1 MGFWNRNSSDPLLDS
16 LLKKYHLNLLSVPR
30 ENALVGDL
38 YMQENNSN
46 VVSTPGNIINF
57 LTPKFEIPVVK
68 QNEQMADVSGQV
80 SKDIS
85 GKAGFDFLEGFLE
98 KLGAAGIGAKIRGAY
113 EGSKNNKILFGYPN
127 PKRDSVD
134 PFEFG
139 TKLMGHSFI
148 TDHPLYAEGRRYYV
162 VTGVAKTNSL
172 SIELQGDEKQALDL
186 NANIAEIGN
195 ASGGFKLENNQ
206 TGKITYTGDK
216 NLVFGVELYEL
227 KYPKDGQKFS
237 MSPTE
242 NAKLLRGRP
251 GDEPAFIGDPDDGD
265 AFISITS

>member
-85 GKAGFDFLEGFLE
+85 GKAGLDFLEGFLE

-127 PKRDSVD
+127 S
-134 PFEFG
+134 
-139 TKLMGHSFI
+139 
-148 TDHPLYAEGRRYYV
+148 
-162 VTGVAKTNSL
+162 
-172 SIELQGDEKQALDL
+172 QA
-186 NANIAEIGN
+186 
-195 ASGGFKLENNQ
+195 
-206 TGKITYTGDK
+206 
-216 NLVFGVELYEL
+216 
-227 KYPKDGQKFS
+227 
-237 MSPTE
+237 
-242 NAKLLRGRP
+242 
-251 GDEPAFIGDPDDGD
+251 
-265 AFISITS
+265 